1 MATNTRSRVRGTGVV
16 APQRRDSIE
25 TKPFY
30 LTSEFMATALMTVAL
45 FIASMVLED
54 LDSRLAWI
62 LGVSLVGVY
71 VLSRGIAKAGTQS
84 TAYDPREDLLD
95 DRDRPLMRDRDENP
109 RTAERDLQNRAR
121 SL

>member
-1 MATNTRSRVRGTGVV
+1 
-16 APQRRDSIE
+16 
-25 TKPFY
+25 
-30 LTSEFMATALMTVAL
+30 MATALMTVAL

-95 DRDRPLMRDRDENP
+95 DRDRPLLRDRDENP
-109 RTAERDLQNRAR
+109 RTA
-121 SL
+121 